1 MNNKQ
6 LDKLI
11 RERVEGRWAMDGGLY
26 FRISS
31 SGTASWQIRYTSP
44 VNQKRLWF
52 TLEGVYPYTSIAQAK
67 AEAAQL
73 KVQIKSGFD
82 PLLEKKRAEQETI
95 KTVNHLFNDW
105 FEHDVERRIKNTQIP
120 KRIYFKEIA
129 PFIGDLAVVS
139 VNPRDI
145 RAILHAVATSG
156 RNAVANDALNVCKQL
171 FKHAIKLNLI
181 DYSPA
186 QAFTMSDAGGAEKSR
201 ERYLELHEL
210 EKVFTV
216 LKQHQI
222 QFTRDNY
229 LAFALLLTL
238 GVRKNELIAA
248 RWDEFNFQQQFWLLP
263 AERTKTSTAI
273 CIPLPSVVVDW
284 LMELK
289 VRACGSDYLFPSRRS
304 SKRRE
309 YISSDTLNHA
319 LAKMFGQKVDSNK
332 QPTPDYIGQAGV
344 SHFTIHD
351 LRRTCRSLLASIGIQ
366 SHVAE
371 RCLNHKLKGVEG
383 IYNRHDY
390 LDERRDAL
398 NQLSDLLA
406 PIINT
411 RSEV

>member
-1 MNNKQ
+1 MKVTNADF
-6 LDKLI
+6 LFPL
-11 RERVEGRWAMDGGLY
+11 
-26 FRISS
+26 
-31 SGTASWQIRYTSP
+31 
-44 VNQKRLWF
+44 
-52 TLEGVYPYTSIAQAK
+52 SI
-67 AEAAQL
+67 
-73 KVQIKSGFD
+73 I
-82 PLLEKKRAEQETI
+82 
-95 KTVNHLFNDW
+95 
-105 FEHDVERRIKNTQIP
+105 
-120 KRIYFKEIA
+120 
-129 PFIGDLAVVS
+129 
-139 VNPRDI
+139 
-145 RAILHAVATSG
+145 
-156 RNAVANDALNVCKQL
+156 
-171 FKHAIKLNLI
+171 
-181 DYSPA
+181 
-186 QAFTMSDAGGAEKSR
+186 AGGAEKSR

-332 QPTPDYIGQAGV
+332 QPRTRESLYRVQNQV
-344 SHFTIHD
+344 KTID
-351 LRRTCRSLLASIGIQ
+351 DNKPKIEI
-366 SHVAE
+366 
-371 RCLNHKLKGVEG
+371 LK
-383 IYNRHDY
+383 IRMI
-390 LDERRDAL
+390 RIKKR
-398 NQLSDLLA
+398 
-406 PIINT
+406 
-411 RSEV
+411 

>member
-11 RERVEGRWAMDGGLY
+11 RDSVEGRWAIGDGLY

-31 SGTASWQIRYTSP
+31 SGAASWQIRYTSP
-44 VNQKRLWF
+44 ANQKRLWF
-52 TLEGVYPYTSIAQAK
+52 TLNGVYPYTSITQAK

-82 PLLEKKRAEQETI
+82 PALEKKRAEQETI

-105 FEHDVERRIKNTQIP
+105 FEHDVGRRIKNIQIP
-120 KRIYFKEIA
+120 KRIYSKEIA
-129 PFIGDLAVVS
+129 PYIGELSVAS

-156 RNAVANDALNVCKQL
+156 RNAVANDVLMVCKQL

-186 QAFTMSDAGGAEKSR
+186 QAFTMSDAGGVEKSR
-201 ERYLELHEL
+201 DRYLEIQEL
-210 EKVFTV
+210 EKVFSV
-216 LKQHQI
+216 FNQHAT
-222 QFTRDNY
+222 QFTRENY

-248 RWDEFNFQQQFWLLP
+248 RWDEFDLQQKLWFLP
-263 AERTKTSTAI
+263 AERTKTSSAI
-273 CIPLPSVVVDW
+273 CIPLSPVVVDW
-284 LMELK
+284 LVELK
-289 VRACGSDYLFPSRRS
+289 VRACGSEYLFPSRRA

-332 QPTPDYIGQAGV
+332 QPTPDYIGEAGV

-366 SHVAE
+366 SHIAE

-390 LDERRDAL
+390 LDERREAL
-398 NQLSDLLA
+398 NALSELLA

-411 RSEV
+411 SLKV

>member
-11 RERVEGRWAMDGGLY
+11 REGTEGRWAMDGGLY

-31 SGTASWQIRYTSP
+31 SGAASWQIRYTSP

-52 TLEGVYPYTSIAQAK
+52 TLDGIYPYTSIAQAK

-120 KRIYFKEIA
+120 KRIYSKEIA
-129 PFIGDLAVVS
+129 PFIGDLTVAS

-229 LAFALLLTL
+229 LAFALLLIL
-238 GVRKNELIAA
+238 GVRKNELIAS
-248 RWDEFNFQQQFWLLP
+248 RWDEFDFQQQRWLLP

-273 CIPLPSVVVDW
+273 YIPLSPTVIDW

-289 VRACGSDYLFPSRRS
+289 VRACGSDYLFPSRRA

>member
-11 RERVEGRWAMDGGLY
+11 REGTEGRWAMDGGLY

-52 TLEGVYPYTSIAQAK
+52 TLDGVYPYTSIAQAK

-95 KTVNHLFNDW
+95 KTINHLFNDW

-120 KRIYFKEIA
+120 KRIYSKEIA
-129 PFIGDLAVVS
+129 PFIGDLTVAS

-145 RAILHAVATSG
+145 RSILHAVSTSG
-156 RNAVANDALNVCKQL
+156 RNAVANDALMVCKQL

-210 EKVFTV
+210 ETVFTV

-248 RWDEFNFQQQFWLLP
+248 RWDEFNFQQQLWLLP
-263 AERTKTSTAI
+263 AERTKTSTGI
-273 CIPLPSVVVDW
+273 CIPLPSIVVDW

-411 RSEV
+411 RYEV